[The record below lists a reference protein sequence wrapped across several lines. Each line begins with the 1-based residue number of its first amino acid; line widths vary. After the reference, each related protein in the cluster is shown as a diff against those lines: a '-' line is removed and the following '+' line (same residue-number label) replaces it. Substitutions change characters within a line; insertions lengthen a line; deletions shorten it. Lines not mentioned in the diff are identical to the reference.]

1 MARRSQAKK
10 DYWQWPPVVLRD
22 IPDEKPQVRGSL
34 FPQHCGRRRR
44 RLIGQSTASVLYA
57 GRSVPAQGGP
67 VMPPSKESAVMVAV
81 AIR

>member
-1 MARRSQAKK
+1 
-10 DYWQWPPVVLRD
+10 
-22 IPDEKPQVRGSL
+22 
-34 FPQHCGRRRR
+34 
-44 RLIGQSTASVLYA
+44 VLYT